1 MTISKRPSLSHTIEY
16 CRAQAD
22 AGQIC
27 SHLQSCD
34 QQFQPLLSSRVDI
47 PDYAEK
53 LHANSTTFEAWD
65 DETLVGLVAA
75 YIGTQSLPT
84 EAFISNVSVLKA
96 YCRQGIAGRLMESVH
111 REAVGKRLSKVALQ
125 VSSGNDPAIRLYS
138 ALGYEV
144 TEEQGDQI
152 SMELRFELDS

>member
-1 MTISKRPSLSHTIEY
+1 MTIYKRLSLSHSIEY
-16 CRAQAD
+16 RRAQAD
-22 AGQIC
+22 AEHIC
-27 SHLQSCD
+27 SHLQCCD
-34 QQFQPLLSSRVDI
+34 QQFRPRLSSRVDI
-47 PDYAEK
+47 SRYAQK
-53 LHANSTTFEAWD
+53 LHAKATTFEAWD

-75 YIGTQSLPT
+75 YIGTNSLPT

-96 YCRQGIAGRLMESVH
+96 YCRQGIAGRLIESVH
-111 REAVGKRLSKVALQ
+111 REAIGKGLSRVCLQ

-144 TEEQGDQI
+144 TEGQDDQI